1 MSERVTIAS
10 LSREITSEA
19 DAYAWLESLRWGNNP
34 TCAHCGGSDVYL
46 LVPKNG
52 ISRRTRA
59 GSLSERRVWQCR
71 PCRKQ
76 FSVLTN
82 TVMHGSKVSV
92 RTWLMVIFEMC
103 ASKNGVS
110 ARELERKYGLCPRTA
125 WYVAHRVREA
135 MRSEGGLMSGNIV
148 SDETWIGGDP
158 KNRHKNERRV
168 DSRHRHALNKTPVV
182 SLICRETGEVRSK
195 VVANVTGDSIYSAIK
210 ANVSMRY
217 SHLQTD
223 EARGYSSVSW
233 LFGQH
238 TQVNHLR
245 GEYVAANGASTNP
258 AEGYFAQLKRS
269 LDGTHHHVSRE
280 HLERYVTEF
289 DFRYTTRK
297 LSDPERMR
305 LLVGQVAK
313 RLTYKMTT
321 TPAPAAPGPQTLP
334 W

>member
-1 MSERVTIAS
+1 MGERVTIAS
-10 LSREITSEA
+10 LSREITTEA
-19 DAYAWLESLRWGNNP
+19 DAYAWLESLRWGDNP

-52 ISRRTRA
+52 ISRRTRT
-59 GSLSERRVWQCR
+59 GSVSERRVWQCR

-82 TVMHGSKVSV
+82 TVMHGTKVPV
-92 RTWLMVIFEMC
+92 RTWLMVLFEMC

-135 MRSEGGLMSGNIV
+135 MRAEGGLLYGTIV
-148 SDETWIGGDP
+148 SDETWIGG
-158 KNRHKNERRV
+158 NTQNCHRSQRRS
-168 DSRHRHALNKTPVV
+168 DGPRRYAPYKTPVI

-195 VVANVTGDSIYSAIK
+195 VI
-210 ANVSMRY
+210 ANVSGATLYDAIKPNVSTRY

-223 EARGYSSVSW
+223 KGASYGVVGW
-233 LFGQH
+233 LFASH
-238 TQVNHLR
+238 TAVDHTA
-245 GEYVAANGASTNP
+245 GEYVAANGASTNA
-258 AEGYFAQLKRS
+258 AENYFSQLKRS

-280 HLERYVTEF
+280 HLERYLTEF
-289 DFRYTTRK
+289 DFRYSTRK

-321 TPAPAAPGPQTLP
+321 TPAPAGPGPQTLP